1 MTWRDNY
8 IEEQKV
14 FISMLQDQIK
24 ERNQQLKVERANRL
38 QLESDN
44 RRMWELLYGVES
56 NRNYREGSE

>member
-1 MTWRDNY
+1 MTWRDNF